1 MENENGLYYMRS
13 RYYNAGIKRFIN
25 QDILAGSMDN
35 NASLNRYSYVEGNPV
50 SYTDPFGLS
59 PYVVPSFFNALSILS
74 YFEPMQLVHMAFDVL
89 GFLPGIA
96 GSLFD
101 LANVVLYSIEGDIGE
116 AVKSLVFMLPGL
128 DMLEAN
134 AKYVAKGRKY
144 VKQQSF

>member
-1 MENENGLYYMRS
+1 MLVVDIMEVKVCNINCTYD
-13 RYYNAGIKRFIN
+13 YNVDVFTISAVDRFGKTI
-25 QDILAGSMDN
+25 S
-35 NASLNRYSYVEGNPV
+35 
-50 SYTDPFGLS
+50 
-59 PYVVPSFFNALSILS
+59 
-74 YFEPMQLVHMAFDVL
+74 
-89 GFLPGIA
+89 A